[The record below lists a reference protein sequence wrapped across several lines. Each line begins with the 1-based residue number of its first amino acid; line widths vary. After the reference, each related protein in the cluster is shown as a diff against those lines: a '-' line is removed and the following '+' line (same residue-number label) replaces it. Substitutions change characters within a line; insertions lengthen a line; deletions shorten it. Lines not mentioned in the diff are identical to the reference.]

1 MHTAHRSIA
10 TVALAGA
17 VALGLTGC
25 LSSEPLPGRPASRV
39 LDESLTALRGAST
52 FTVSGKSSSQGVPTQ
67 VNLSISG
74 AGECKGTLS
83 ARSGGALE
91 VIRSRDH
98 AFIRGDE
105 AFILAQT
112 QGMPEQ
118 QAREVRKEMS
128 GRWMRMDASDPSMK
142 GLTTLCDRDGL
153 LRDLYGIPGAE
164 KGALTETDGQEAVTV
179 NTPQGV
185 FLVATKGEPFLLK
198 ATTSGPDAIDLAFT
212 GINKPVQV
220 DLPAD
225 KDVYDPDDVG

>member
-1 MHTAHRSIA
+1 MTAG
-10 TVALAGA
+10 VALTGA

-25 LSSEPLPGRPASRV
+25 LPSEPLPGQPASRV

-52 FTVSGKSSSQGVPTQ
+52 FTVSGTSSSQGVTMQ

-74 AGECKGTLS
+74 TGECKGTLS
-83 ARSGGALE
+83 ARSGGNIE
-91 VIRSRDH
+91 VVRTRDH
-98 AFIRGDE
+98 AFVRGDE
-105 AFILAQT
+105 AFVLAQT
-112 QGMPEQ
+112 QGMPEE
-118 QAREVRKEMS
+118 QAGQVRKEMS
-128 GRWMRMDASDPSMK
+128 GRWMRMEASDPSLK

-179 NTPQGV
+179 NTVEGV

-198 ATTSGPDAIDLAFT
+198 ATTSGPNAIDLAFT

-220 DLPAD
+220 DVPAD
-225 KDVYDPDDVG
+225 KDVYDPDDNG